1 MCAHSYSQCKCV
13 VILRRKWYH
22 LDQGRTSRTRVEEAV
37 DSIKNEFVFVKPVRA
52 AKLLDMSKSKIYEMI
67 QRNEIPSVRLG
78 GCLRIPMSALD
89 DLVARARG
97 EER

>member
-1 MCAHSYSQCKCV
+1 M
-13 VILRRKWYH
+13 
-22 LDQGRTSRTRVEEAV
+22 DN
-37 DSIKNEFVFVKPVRA
+37 IKSEFVFVKPVRA

-67 QRNEIPSVRLG
+67 QRKELPAVSLG

-97 EER
+97 DER

>member
-1 MCAHSYSQCKCV
+1 MDKLKEQ
-13 VILRRKWYH
+13 
-22 LDQGRTSRTRVEEAV
+22 
-37 DSIKNEFVFVKPVRA
+37 FVFVKPVRA

-67 QRNEIPSVRLG
+67 QRNEIPAVRLG

>member
-1 MCAHSYSQCKCV
+1 M
-13 VILRRKWYH
+13 
-22 LDQGRTSRTRVEEAV
+22 EN
-37 DSIKNEFVFVKPVRA
+37 IKSEFVFVEPVRA

-67 QRNEIPSVRLG
+67 QRNEIPAVRLG

>member
-1 MCAHSYSQCKCV
+1 MELLQ
-13 VILRRKWYH
+13 I
-22 LDQGRTSRTRVEEAV
+22 DQRCTSRTRVEEAV

-67 QRNEIPSVRLG
+67 QRNEIPFVRLG

-89 DLVARARG
+89 DLVARAKDEAR
-97 EER
+97 

>member
-1 MCAHSYSQCKCV
+1 
-13 VILRRKWYH
+13 
-22 LDQGRTSRTRVEEAV
+22 VEDAV
-37 DSIKNEFVFVKPVRA
+37 DSIKSEFVFVKPVRA

-67 QRNEIPSVRLG
+67 QRKEIPAVRLG

-97 EER
+97 DER

>member
-1 MCAHSYSQCKCV
+1 MKMIDTLSKAHGQV
-13 VILRRKWYH
+13 GRKA
-22 LDQGRTSRTRVEEAV
+22 EEAV
-37 DSIKNEFVFVKPVRA
+37 DNVKNEFVFVKPVRA

-89 DLVARARG
+89 DLVAKANIG
-97 EER
+97 QQ